1 MRIFGTDTV
10 VTPNFSQTNADFNY
24 RSTEDE
30 VDILVQMQEKP
41 ATPIMRQR
49 TLEATRT
56 MNQPLDDIMEEESM
70 GLTTKGNTT
79 TDEEFKAANQ
89 KFGGHHEV
97 EGARSSIKEDCRS
110 DLDEDDEREETS
122 RSDRHREAER
132 MRLEHE

>member
-1 MRIFGTDTV
+1 M
-10 VTPNFSQTNADFNY
+10 
-24 RSTEDE
+24 RSTDDE

-79 TDEEFKAANQ
+79 TDEEFKIANQ
-89 KFGGHHEV
+89 KFGGHHDAE
-97 EGARSSIKEDCRS
+97 APRDSIEEDCRS
-110 DLDEDDEREETS
+110 DLGEDDEREETS
-122 RSDRHREAER
+122 RSERDRQAER
-132 MRLEHE
+132 MRLENEQA

>member
-10 VTPNFSQTNADFNY
+10 VTPNFSQTNADFNQ
-24 RSTEDE
+24 REDE

-70 GLTTKGNTT
+70 GFTTKGNTT
-79 TDEEFKAANQ
+79 TDEEFKAAY
-89 KFGGHHEV
+89 
-97 EGARSSIKEDCRS
+97 
-110 DLDEDDEREETS
+110 
-122 RSDRHREAER
+122 
-132 MRLEHE
+132 

>member
-1 MRIFGTDTV
+1 M
-10 VTPNFSQTNADFNY
+10 VTPNFSQTNADFNM

-89 KFGGHHEV
+89 KFGGHHDAE
-97 EGARSSIKEDCRS
+97 APRDSIKEDCRS

-122 RSDRHREAER
+122 RSERDRQAER
-132 MRLEHE
+132 MRLENEQA